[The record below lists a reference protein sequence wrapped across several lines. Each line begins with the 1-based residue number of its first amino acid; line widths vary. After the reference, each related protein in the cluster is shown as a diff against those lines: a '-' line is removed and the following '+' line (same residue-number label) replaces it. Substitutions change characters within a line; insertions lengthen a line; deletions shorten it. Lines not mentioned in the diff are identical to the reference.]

1 MLIDFIKKVVNISKK
16 NSYWNLLIVIIP
28 FISILIY
35 NYIKTNSIEEG
46 NYTIGIIT
54 NIYWPVITHKTV
66 EYKYNVFGKEYDNSR
81 VQDNAKLKSRY
92 LVQFSLKDNRISNIY
107 QNIPVPDSVN
117 SAPPEGWK
125 ERPEWA
131 KKEK

>member
-28 FISILIY
+28 FISILTY

-81 VQDNAKLKSRY
+81 VQDNVKLKSRY